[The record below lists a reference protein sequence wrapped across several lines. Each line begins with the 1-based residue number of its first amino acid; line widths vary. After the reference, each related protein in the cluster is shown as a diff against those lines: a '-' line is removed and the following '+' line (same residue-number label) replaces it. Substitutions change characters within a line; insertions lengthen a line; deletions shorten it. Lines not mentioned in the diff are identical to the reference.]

1 MDVIHPRTDVIRIM
15 EVLEG
20 AQKLHIGPRR
30 FYGDDVGIHGGYGLD
45 DVVELGIAHMRV
57 YLGRVLNAS
66 GRQAAALDGPTQ
78 LDLPAGAPPR
88 QPCAKGR
95 LDVLNAGQ
103 TGQPQARAVAT
114 TTPDYYATRWISQ
127 Q

>member
-66 GRQAAALDGPTQ
+66 GRQAEAIDGPIQ
-78 LDLPAGAPPR
+78 IDLPVGAPQR
-88 QPCAKGR
+88 QPFAKGR
-95 LDVLNAGQ
+95 IVALNDGTARKRVVARKSVSERGE
-103 TGQPQARAVAT
+103 TGG
-114 TTPDYYATRWISQ
+114 
-127 Q
+127 

>member
-30 FYGDDVGIHGGYGLD
+30 FYGADVGIHGGYGLV

-66 GRQAAALDGPTQ
+66 SSE
-78 LDLPAGAPPR
+78 
-88 QPCAKGR
+88 
-95 LDVLNAGQ
+95 
-103 TGQPQARAVAT
+103 ARRVGKEGVSTCRSGWSAT
-114 TTPDYYATRWISQ
+114 HEDKKRRKNSKRRESERR
-127 Q
+127 